1 MTSRD
6 QRRAWILT
14 QLLVGEVTITQ
25 AGALLGL
32 SERQVWRLRRGF
44 ERDGPAALVHGNR
57 GRPSS
62 RRLPDGLRARIIEL
76 ARTTYEGANDSHLAE
91 LLAEHEAIE
100 ISRASLQR
108 LLRNAGLASPRR
120 RRSPRHR
127 SRRERMPQAGLL
139 LQTDGSRHDW
149 LEGRGPRLTLV
160 GAIDDATG
168 RMTAAT
174 FREQEDVAGYLIV
187 LRETVRRHG
196 VPLAVY
202 RDRHTLFETP
212 KSSLQTL
219 EEQLAD
225 TRTPTQ
231 LGRALAELGIT
242 SIAARSPQAKGRI
255 ERAWGTFQDRL
266 VTELRLAG
274 TVDRAGAE
282 AVLVKFLPKF
292 NRRFVVPAAN
302 PEPAWRPL
310 PTGLRLDRVCCLKY
324 RRVVAN
330 DHTVRVG
337 ATILQLPPGPV
348 GGVMP
353 ASASSCTCASTVDL
367 LSGMASASCSPRQ
380 HRPIRSNCARSMP
393 QGSRQAAWFPAR
405 HARSVPKRITRGAGC
420 GLTASY
426 ANSDCQDRGAGELTE
441 SLSIDTLVIETPRA
455 TGRAV
460 DRGVTVSDD
469 GCLRDR
475 QADQRS

>member
-14 QLLVGEVTITQ
+14 KLLVGEVTTPE
-25 AGALLGL
+25 AAALLGV
-32 SERQVWRLRRGF
+32 SERQVWRLRRAY
-44 ERDGPAALVHGNR
+44 EQDGPAALVHGNR
-57 GRPSS
+57 GRSSS
-62 RRLPDGLRARIIEL
+62 RRLAEPVRDRIVEL
-76 ARTTYEGANDSHLAE
+76 ARTRYDGTNDSHLAE
-91 LLAEHEAIE
+91 LLAEHEGIV
-100 ISRASLQR
+100 IGRSSLQR
-108 LLRNAGLASPRR
+108 LLRGAGLASPRR
-120 RRSPRHR
+120 RRPARHR
-127 SRRERMPQAGLL
+127 SRRDRMPQEGLL

-174 FREQEDVAGYLIV
+174 FRDQEDVAGYLTV
-187 LRETVRRHG
+187 LRETIRRHG
-196 VPLAVY
+196 VPLAIY

-212 KSSLQTL
+212 RSSLQTL

-274 TVDRAGAE
+274 AIDRADAE
-282 AVLVKFLPKF
+282 RVLARFLPRF
-292 NRRFVVPAAN
+292 NRRFMVPAVN

-310 PTGLRLDRVCCLKY
+310 PAGIRLDQVCCFKY

-337 ATILQLPPGPV
+337 STILQLPPGPGRRGYAGRRV
-348 GGVMP
+348 ELHLRLDGRLVIWDGERELAATEAP
-353 ASASSCTCASTVDL
+353 ADPVQLRA
-367 LSGMASASCSPRQ
+367 
-380 HRPIRSNCARSMP
+380 
-393 QGSRQAAWFPAR
+393 
-405 HARSVPKRITRGAGC
+405 
-420 GLTASY
+420 LTAARVEIGTAAPS
-426 ANSDCQDRGAGELTE
+426 ATHHEVPAAEHPWRRVPINSKLYQRRLTE
-441 SLSIDTLVIETPRA
+441 SQNS
-455 TGRAV
+455 
-460 DRGVTVSDD
+460 
-469 GCLRDR
+469 
-475 QADQRS
+475 

>member
-14 QLLVGEVTITQ
+14 KLLVGEVTTTE
-25 AGALLGL
+25 AAALLGL
-32 SERQVWRLRRGF
+32 SERQVWRLRRAF

-62 RRLPDGLRARIIEL
+62 RRLAEAVRARIVEL
-76 ARTTYEGANDSHLAE
+76 ARTTYDGANDSHLAE
-91 LLAEHEAIE
+91 LLAEHEGIE
-100 ISRASLQR
+100 IGRSSLQR
-108 LLRNAGLASPRR
+108 LLRGAGLTSPRR
-120 RRSPRHR
+120 RRPARHR
-127 SRRERMPQAGLL
+127 SRRDRMPQEGLL

-149 LEGRGPRLTLV
+149 LEGRGPRLTLI

-174 FREQEDVAGYLIV
+174 FRDQEDVAGYLTV

-196 VPLAVY
+196 IPLAIY

-274 TVDRAGAE
+274 VVDRDGAE
-282 AVLVKFLPKF
+282 RILAEFLPRF

-310 PTGLRLDRVCCLKY
+310 PAGLRLDRICCLKY

-337 ATILQLPPGPV
+337 STILQLPPGPGRRGYAGRRV
-348 GGVMP
+348 ELHLRLDGRLVVWDGERELATTTAP
-353 ASASSCTCASTVDL
+353 ADPVQLRALTA
-367 LSGMASASCSPRQ
+367 
-380 HRPIRSNCARSMP
+380 ARVEL
-393 QGSRQAAWFPAR
+393 GT
-405 HARSVPKRITRGAGC
+405 SVPSAAHLETPLAEHPWRRVPI
-420 GLTASY
+420 
-426 ANSDCQDRGAGELTE
+426 NSKLYQRRLTE
-441 SLSIDTLVIETPRA
+441 SQNR
-455 TGRAV
+455 
-460 DRGVTVSDD
+460 
-469 GCLRDR
+469 
-475 QADQRS
+475 

>member
-14 QLLVGEVTITQ
+14 QLLVGEVTT
-25 AGALLGL
+25 AEAAALLGL
-32 SERQVWRLRRGF
+32 SERQVWRLRRAF

-62 RRLPDGLRARIIEL
+62 RRLAEPVRDRIIEL
-76 ARTTYEGANDSHLAE
+76 ARTTYDGANDTHLAE
-91 LLAEHEAIE
+91 LLAEHEGIE
-100 ISRASLQR
+100 IGRSSLQR
-108 LLRNAGLASPRR
+108 LLRGASLASPRR
-120 RRSPRHR
+120 RRPARHR
-127 SRRERMPQAGLL
+127 SRRDRMPQEGLL

-174 FREQEDVAGYLIV
+174 FRDQEDVAGYLVV

-196 VPLAVY
+196 VPLALY

-212 KSSLQTL
+212 RSSLQTL

-274 TVDRAGAE
+274 SVDRESAE
-282 AVLVKFLPKF
+282 RVLARFLPKF

-302 PEPAWRPL
+302 PEPAWRAL
-310 PTGLRLDRVCCLKY
+310 PSGVRIDRICCLKY

-337 ATILQLPPGPV
+337 STILQLPPGPGRRGYAGRRVELHLRLDGRLVVWDGERELVATKAPADPVQLRAINAARVEV
-348 GGVMP
+348 GTTAP
-353 ASASSCTCASTVDL
+353 SAAHHEAPLAEHPWRRV
-367 LSGMASASCSPRQ
+367 
-380 HRPIRSNCARSMP
+380 PINSKLY
-393 QGSRQAAWFPAR
+393 
-405 HARSVPKRITRGAGC
+405 KRG
-420 GLTASY
+420 
-426 ANSDCQDRGAGELTE
+426 LTE
-441 SLSIDTLVIETPRA
+441 STSR
-455 TGRAV
+455 
-460 DRGVTVSDD
+460 
-469 GCLRDR
+469 
-475 QADQRS
+475 

>member
-1 MTSRD
+1 MTSRE
-6 QRRAWILT
+6 QRRAWVLT
-14 QLLVGEVTITQ
+14 KLLVGEVTT
-25 AGALLGL
+25 AEAALLLGL
-32 SERQVWRLRRGF
+32 GERQVWRLRGAF
-44 ERDGPAALVHGNR
+44 EREGPAALVHGNR
-57 GRPSS
+57 GRVSA
-62 RRLPDGLRARIIEL
+62 RRLADPLRARIIEL
-76 ARTTYEGANDSHLAE
+76 ARTTYDGANDSHLAE
-91 LLAEHEAIE
+91 LLAEHDGIQ

-108 LLRNAGLASPRR
+108 VLRGAGLASPRR
-120 RRSPRHR
+120 RRPARHR
-127 SRRERMPQAGLL
+127 SRRERMPQEGLL

-174 FREQEDVAGYLIV
+174 FRDQEDVAGYLIV

-196 VPLAVY
+196 IPLALY

-212 KSSLQTL
+212 RGSLQTL

-225 TRTPTQ
+225 TRMPTQ

-274 TVDRAGAE
+274 AVDRDSAE
-282 AVLVKFLPKF
+282 LVLARFLPKF

-302 PEPAWRPL
+302 PEPAWRARPPDL
-310 PTGLRLDRVCCLKY
+310 WLDRICCLKY

-337 ATILQLPPGPV
+337 ATVLQLPPGPGRRGYAGRRVELHLRLDGRLVVWDGERELLATIAPADPVQLRALHAARVEV
-348 GGVMP
+348 GTVP
-353 ASASSCTCASTVDL
+353 PSAAQHEAPITEHPWHRAPINSKLHQSRLTKSPSS
-367 LSGMASASCSPRQ
+367 
-380 HRPIRSNCARSMP
+380 
-393 QGSRQAAWFPAR
+393 
-405 HARSVPKRITRGAGC
+405 
-420 GLTASY
+420 
-426 ANSDCQDRGAGELTE
+426 
-441 SLSIDTLVIETPRA
+441 
-455 TGRAV
+455 
-460 DRGVTVSDD
+460 
-469 GCLRDR
+469 
-475 QADQRS
+475 